1 MRFRVIGGGLLCVA
15 LIAGQHAEWA
25 AEEPGGLL
33 EQVQDRMRENL
44 ERLPDY
50 TCRQTVDR
58 WMRATQKRDFEK
70 MDTLRLEVGVVGD
83 REIFAWQG
91 SERFEDR
98 QLAEMVNRGTIGN
111 GEFALHARN
120 VFLSG
125 TAVYTYKGEEVF
137 RGRRVHRYEYGVPIE
152 RSRYRLRV
160 PPVEAVVGYSGTFLV
175 DAENLDL
182 VRLEVSADEIP
193 EKLAVAAADLVLEYA
208 RIPIGDRDFLL
219 PKASRLRLLGIH
231 GEESRNATEFSE
243 CRQFISESK
252 LRFAGVESV
261 SEAPESGLRLA
272 PRAVLEIQLAN
283 EVDLTACAVG
293 DPVEATLLRPVQ
305 SLDGRTIAAGAT
317 VEGRVVR
324 LERKSLPF
332 DHFEIGLEF
341 HQLRSPEGVA
351 QFTATMIDAGG
362 SGGIVKQSKRM
373 DPVFTKKREARFDI
387 LVRETPKGQGVLHYE
402 ARRGVLKRGTRMKWV
417 VD

>member
-1 MRFRVIGGGLLCVA
+1 
-15 LIAGQHAEWA
+15 
-25 AEEPGGLL
+25 
-33 EQVQDRMRENL
+33 
-44 ERLPDY
+44 
-50 TCRQTVDR
+50 
-58 WMRATQKRDFEK
+58 
-70 MDTLRLEVGVVGD
+70 
-83 REIFAWQG
+83 
-91 SERFEDR
+91 
-98 QLAEMVNRGTIGN
+98 
-111 GEFALHARN
+111 
-120 VFLSG
+120 
-125 TAVYTYKGEEVF
+125 
-137 RGRRVHRYEYGVPIE
+137 
-152 RSRYRLRV
+152 
-160 PPVEAVVGYSGTFLV
+160 V

>member
-1 MRFRVIGGGLLCVA
+1 MSLV
-15 LIAGQHAEWA
+15 AGQDGEWA
-25 AEEPGGLL
+25 VEEPGGLL
-33 EQVQDRMRENL
+33 ERIQERMRENL

-50 TCRQTVDR
+50 TCRQRVDR
-58 WMRATQKRDFEK
+58 WMRPTQKHDFDK

-111 GEFALHARN
+111 GDFALHARN

-125 TAVYTYKGEEVF
+125 TAAYTYRGEETF
-137 RGRRVHRYEYGVPIE
+137 EGRRVHRYEYGVPIE

-160 PPVEAVVGYSGTFLV
+160 PPVEAIVGYSGTFQV
-175 DAENLDL
+175 DAETLDL
-182 VRLEVSADEIP
+182 VRLEVIADEIP
-193 EKLAVAAADLVLEYA
+193 DKLAVAAADLVLDYA
-208 RIPIGDRDFLL
+208 RVPIGDRDFLL
-219 PKASRLRLLGIH
+219 PRASRLRLLGIH
-231 GEESRNATEFSE
+231 GEESRNETEFTD
-243 CRQFISESK
+243 CRQFISESR
-252 LRFAGVESV
+252 LRFAGVDTA

-272 PRAVLEIQLAN
+272 PRAVLEIQLSS
-283 EVDLTACAVG
+283 EVDLESCAVG
-293 DPVEATLLRPVQ
+293 DPLQATLLRPVQ
-305 SLDGRTIAAGAT
+305 ALDGRTIAAGAT

-324 LERKSLPF
+324 LERKSIPF

-341 HQLRSPEGVA
+341 HQLRSPEGIA

-362 SGGIVKQSKRM
+362 SAGIVKQSKRM
-373 DPVFTKKREARFDI
+373 DPVFTKKREMRFDI

-402 ARRGVLKRGTRMKWV
+402 ARRGVLKRGTKMKWV